1 MKDQSGWT
9 SPMVDIR
16 RRLLRAAAW
25 YRSARTTFEVLRLL
39 DEQALLAMAHS
50 TPSQDRRRRP
60 FVARTGFVV

>member
-1 MKDQSGWT
+1 MTDRTGWT
-9 SPMVDIR
+9 SPVVDIR

-39 DEQALLAMAHS
+39 DEQTLLAIAHS
-50 TPSQDRRRRP
+50 TASRDRRRRP